1 MALSQQSSAMR
12 SSSSWRSLA
21 DGVRELLCCTRHLSD
36 RSHPTGTVQ
45 RATWDDM
52 SVTFRRHGRPNS
64 GGASRFSAGCQ
75 TMRNPAI
82 TVAAVGVTSAMARR
96 ADDLSTDPAVVLIE
110 EPAESFDAWLREL
123 LVDPPVELDTTG
135 AELVAQARVDE
146 T

>member
-1 MALSQQSSAMR
+1 
-12 SSSSWRSLA
+12 
-21 DGVRELLCCTRHLSD
+21 
-36 RSHPTGTVQ
+36 
-45 RATWDDM
+45 
-52 SVTFRRHGRPNS
+52 
-64 GGASRFSAGCQ
+64 
-75 TMRNPAI
+75 MRNPAI